1 MRDVT
6 PARGDAATLSET
18 VRCAYS
24 EDWLA
29 LGSEEV
35 ATRLVRAADPDLTFV
50 PEQETGGPP
59 IGVGEV
65 CRLLE
70 RARDHWTSCRYLLE
84 EVSPLSSGG
93 VVVIGRV
100 VATSRGSGSRA
111 SFPFVHVWHARGT
124 RVRRIEAF
132 ADRAQAGAALG
143 RSL

>member
-6 PARGDAATLSET
+6 PARGDAATLCET
-18 VRCAYS
+18 VRCAYN

-35 ATRLVRAADPDLTFV
+35 ATRLVGAADPGLIFV
-50 PEQETGGPP
+50 PEQEAGDPA

-70 RARDHWTSCRYLLE
+70 RARDQWTSCRYLLE
-84 EVSPLSSGG
+84 ELRPLSPGK

-111 SFPFVHVWHARGT
+111 SFPFVHVWHARGA
-124 RVRRIEAF
+124 RVHRIEVF
-132 ADRAQAGAALG
+132 AGRAQAGAALG
-143 RSL
+143 HSL